1 MKPSIKPRIEPHL
14 KPVLRGIA
22 LSLVFLC
29 AGAQAQQSAPA
40 ALDPVQLAVGEAPWQ
55 VQLATAGSGRYTV
68 IFESGFGTD
77 LRAWRKVAP
86 EVAKS
91 ARVLAYSRAGHGK
104 SDPRPEPRTIAQ
116 NTAELE
122 QLLAS
127 AKLAPPY
134 ILVGHSYGALL
145 MRSFAA
151 RHPGAVAGMVLVDP
165 SDERFNPAL
174 RKLDAARAAEDERQ
188 FAAIVPPKFQPE
200 LKLLQPVLD
209 SGSLGLSGRLPDV
222 PVVVLTS
229 VQQADKP
236 MFFLE
241 TADAVAIKKGLH
253 ADFLRQFRDGTQV
266 VTAKSGHNIHLEE
279 PELVLAAV
287 NKVIAAAEQRAA
299 RQ

>member
-1 MKPSIKPRIEPHL
+1 MKLVVRSI
-14 KPVLRGIA
+14 V
-22 LSLVFLC
+22 LSLAFLC
-29 AGAQAQQSAPA
+29 AGAQAQAPVPDPLA
-40 ALDPVQLAVGEAPWQ
+40 PVQLAVGEQPYQ
-55 VQLATAGSGRYTV
+55 VQLATAGAGRYTV

-77 LRAWRKVAP
+77 LRAWRRVAP
-86 EVAKS
+86 EIAKT

-104 SDPRPEPRTIAQ
+104 SDPRPEPRTIGQ

-122 QLLAS
+122 QLLAA

-151 RHPGAVAGMVLVDP
+151 RHPEQVAGMVLVDP

-174 RKLDAARAAEDERQ
+174 RKLDAARAAEDDRQ

-209 SGSLGLSGRLPDV
+209 SGSLPLAGKLPDV

-241 TADAVAIKKGLH
+241 TAPAVAIKRDLH
-253 ADFLRQFRDGTQV
+253 ADFLRPFRDGSQV
-266 VTAKSGHNIHLEE
+266 VTAKSGHNIQLEE
-279 PELVLAAV
+279 PELVIAAV
-287 NKVIAAAEQRAA
+287 NKVIASADRRAK
-299 RQ
+299 